1 MARTMRFPS
10 EAELPPGAV
19 RDFAELLFWLFCKAH
34 RPALREISAAI
45 ERSDRKGT
53 ASPETIR
60 RMLLGTTVPVRWA
73 IVEAVY
79 LTLCDLAGLEP
90 DDAGPGP
97 DNPDPWDADPPPSIH
112 KLVENAWHRVLDDPH
127 PSFRQPARR
136 DGAEFDPSGGPP
148 GWDDD
153 DI

>member
-1 MARTMRFPS
+1 MARTMHPPS
-10 EAELPPGAV
+10 EMDLPPGPV
-19 RDFAELLFWLFCKAH
+19 RDFAELLFWLYRKAH
-34 RPALREISAAI
+34 RPALRDVSEAI
-45 ERSDRKGT
+45 RRNDDLQGT

-60 RMLLGTTVPVRWA
+60 RMLLGATVPVRWA

-79 LTLCDLAGLEP
+79 LTFCDLAGLEP
-90 DDAGPGP
+90 DYEVSWDE
-97 DNPDPWDADPPPSIH
+97 DPSSISG
-112 KLVENAWHRVLDDPH
+112 LVEDLWHKALDDPH
-127 PSFRQPARR
+127 QSFRQPARR

>member
-10 EAELPPGAV
+10 EAELPPGPV
-19 RDFAELLFWLFCKAH
+19 RDFAELLFWLYRQAH
-34 RPALREISAAI
+34 RPALRDVSEAI
-45 ERSDRKGT
+45 RRNDNLHGT

-73 IVEAVY
+73 IVEAAY

-90 DDAGPGP
+90 DDAGA
-97 DNPDPWDADPPPSIH
+97 DNPDPWAADPPPSIRSRI
-112 KLVENAWHRVLDDPH
+112 ENAWHEVLDDPDQ
-127 PSFRQPARR
+127 SFRQPGRTS
-136 DGAEFDPSGGPP
+136 GAAFDPQGGPP

-153 DI
+153 DF